1 MEELGRRT
9 FELPLL
15 SLRFRIVI
23 VWMIINMLPQALFAL
38 WNLVAAVG
46 TNFEDIRK
54 VLFTYPQF
62 ILCPSFSVY
71 TFGSIDTNDW
81 CSR

>member
-1 MEELGRRT
+1 MEELGRMT
-9 FELPLL
+9 FQLPLL
-15 SLRFRIVI
+15 SLRFRIAI

-71 TFGSIDTNDW
+71 TFGSIDTNHW
-81 CSR
+81 CYR